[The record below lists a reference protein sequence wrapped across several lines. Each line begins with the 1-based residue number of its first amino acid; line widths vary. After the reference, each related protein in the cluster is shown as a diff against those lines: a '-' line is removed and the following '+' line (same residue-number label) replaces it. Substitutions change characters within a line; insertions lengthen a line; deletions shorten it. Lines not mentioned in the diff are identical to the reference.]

1 MNYLALNQF
10 PALYQSYSSTHQGS
24 NFIGREALAASPSCQ
39 RLYLYRGVKYSKPAQ
54 RSKRIQRFYENFCAL
69 NAVLVCEDLKDTY
82 ETWSEHFPGSSIAIL
97 S

>member
-54 RSKRIQRFYENFCAL
+54 RPKKHSTFLQECLRVERSFS
-69 NAVLVCEDLKDTY
+69 V
-82 ETWSEHFPGSSIAIL
+82 
-97 S
+97 